1 MKDGNNIVNRKEY
14 NQDILVKQPKPC
26 VIKIQTKI
34 IIYCLF
40 PWNKTWNLRDIVI
53 CDQWGNILLV
63 AYCCFWNVHFK
74 ITHRRSRIWLD
85 CNGSSNKRQI
95 RERVFGPKGYCSRER
110 ISKLLAES
118 QKIQNIPNQWKFN
131 VIGHTEKRKEK
142 KTPKIRRNVNQN
154 LPNTWW

>member
-1 MKDGNNIVNRKEY
+1 MFVS
-14 NQDILVKQPKPC
+14 VKQDLES
-26 VIKIQTKI
+26 TRH
-34 IIYCLF
+34 
-40 PWNKTWNLRDIVI
+40 RDL
-53 CDQWGNILLV
+53 WSMGEYFLLV

-131 VIGHTEKRKEK
+131 VIGHTEKRKKK
-142 KTPKIRRNVNQN
+142 KTQNSTECQPKPPEYLMLNPSPKVPERFSS
-154 LPNTWW
+154 LGKLFTCM